1 MNDIITIYRE
11 DAIKAFTVNNKGKRI
26 PYVDCDN
33 FPIEFPLEYIVKTIK
48 ELPSA
53 DRPQGKWEIEY
64 HGNGWNDYWDYIC
77 SNCGKKYERADAV
90 LYKANFCPNCGAQMK
105 GADDE

>member
-1 MNDIITIYRE
+1 MSDDLIRRSDVYKAIDDWLAGRVPNLNIKDI
-11 DAIKAFTVNNKGKRI
+11 
-26 PYVDCDN
+26 
-33 FPIEFPLEYIVKTIK
+33 
-48 ELPSA
+48 PSA
-53 DRPQGKWEIEY
+53 DRLQGEWEIEY

-105 GADDE
+105 GADDGADND